1 LCQAAY
7 ASTAYNA
14 CMAHILIVED
24 DPNISGL
31 YYYILK
37 KRGHTVLQARDS
49 DEALGDI
56 ALIRPSLIIL
66 DLLMP
71 GDNGVEFL
79 RKANLAVNSPET
91 KVLVVSNVESPEFA
105 KQLEPFHVLDY
116 LIKTDYSPHRI
127 ADIVEKAVSRESGAL
142 RMPAWFRQ
150 LFSR

>member
-1 LCQAAY
+1 
-7 ASTAYNA
+7 
-14 CMAHILIVED
+14 MANILIVED

-31 YYYILK
+31 YTFILK
-37 KRGHTVLQARDS
+37 KRGHTVIQARDS
-49 DEALGDI
+49 DEALRDI
-56 ALIRPSLIIL
+56 ATVRPSMIIL

-79 RKANLAVNSPET
+79 RKANLAETSPET

-127 ADIVEKAVSRESGAL
+127 ADVVEKTVSSESGRL
-142 RMPAWFRQ
+142 SMPVWVRR
-150 LFSR
+150 LFGG